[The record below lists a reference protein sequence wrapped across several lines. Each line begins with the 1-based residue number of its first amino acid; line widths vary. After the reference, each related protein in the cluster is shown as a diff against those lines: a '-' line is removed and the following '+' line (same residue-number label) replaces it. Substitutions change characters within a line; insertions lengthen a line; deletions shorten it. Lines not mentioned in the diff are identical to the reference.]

1 MNIFGG
7 GGGRGYD
14 EIVDIFRGP
23 LQNRTILGG
32 ISKHSRAIFLRSRYG
47 IGIFLG
53 VANFQLFFGTFL
65 GLIFLI
71 FSG

>member
-14 EIVDIFRGP
+14 EIVDMFRGP

-32 ISKHSRAIFLRSRYG
+32 TCIS
-47 IGIFLG
+47 
-53 VANFQLFFGTFL
+53 NF
-65 GLIFLI
+65 
-71 FSG
+71 